1 MKDKE
6 QEYDWWDNDASR
18 KAVKRMKREEREKKL
33 LKATPLLVGILWGL
47 IALLHFMVAK
57 EIEGLICVVISALW
71 TIMYILMCKE

>member
-18 KAVKRMKREEREKKL
+18 KAIKRMKREEREKNL

-47 IALLHFMVAK
+47 IALLHFMVDK

-71 TIMYILMCKE
+71 TIMYILMCK